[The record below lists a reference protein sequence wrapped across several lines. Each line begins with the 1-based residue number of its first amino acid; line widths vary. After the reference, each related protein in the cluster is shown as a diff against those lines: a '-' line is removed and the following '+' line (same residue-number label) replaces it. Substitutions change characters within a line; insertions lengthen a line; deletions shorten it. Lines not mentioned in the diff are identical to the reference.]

1 VAIRDDVTPELAAS
15 DAVAPFVLALNESCT
30 APFREYLAG
39 VGRSCVACVVA
50 DVDWFAPLAEAWE
63 LGVPALALMTS
74 TAARFRVYL
83 AFQRLE
89 ERGDLPVQG
98 KDL

>member
-39 VGRSCVACVVA
+39 VGRSCVASVVA